1 VVDLGAGGLLPDDVE
16 VVFEASGAPAALGGV
31 LAATARGGTLVQVGN
46 LPGAAAAAALG
57 ALVTREITWVGA
69 YRFVEELTDALLAL
83 RDGLDVDPL
92 ITHEFGIAA
101 AAEAFTAAAAP
112 DSSKV
117 LLRFTG

>member
-1 VVDLGAGGLLPDDVE
+1 M
-16 VVFEASGAPAALGGV
+16 
-31 LAATARGGTLVQVGN
+31 GN
-46 LPGAAAAAALG
+46 LPGAAAPAVLG
-57 ALVTREITWVGA
+57 TLVTREITWVGA
-69 YRFVEELTDALLAL
+69 YRFVEEITDAVSAL
-83 RDGLDVDPL
+83 HDGLDVEPL